1 MNPLFCGLDDC
12 IDTFLVNKIADALVI
27 KHPADF
33 FSCILQ
39 QPEIYPVKGRDK
51 LKLLVMGFLEGLA
64 YDFSFLKDVKRNFV
78 VS

>member
-1 MNPLFCGLDDC
+1 MDWTIASIRFWSIKL
-12 IDTFLVNKIADALVI
+12 LVAGH
-27 KHPADF
+27 KHPAGF